1 MSEYKITI
9 KLPSG
14 EESEFNAD
22 EDISILESAEDAGHD
37 LPYSCR
43 NGSCSSC
50 TCKLLS
56 GSVDQEDQLF
66 LDDEQISEGYFLSC
80 VAKPLEDCVIE
91 THKEDDLE

>member
-14 EESEFNAD
+14 EESELNAD

-50 TCKLLS
+50 TCKLIS
-56 GSVDQEDQLF
+56 GSVNQEDQLF
-66 LDDEQISEGYFLSC
+66 LNDEQISEGYFLSC
-80 VAKPLEDCVIE
+80 VAKPLEDCVVE
-91 THKEDDLE
+91 THKEEDME

>member
-1 MSEYKITI
+1 MAEYKITI
-9 KLPSG
+9 KSPEG
-14 EESEFNAD
+14 EESEFECY
-22 EDISILESAEDAGHD
+22 EDISILESADHN

-50 TCKLLS
+50 TCKLIS

-80 VAKPLEDCVIE
+80 VAKPLEDCVVE
-91 THKEDDLE
+91 THKEGDLE

>member
-1 MSEYKITI
+1 MAEYKITI
-9 KLPSG
+9 KSTEG
-14 EESEFNAD
+14 DESEFECD
-22 EDISILESAEDAGHD
+22 EDISILESAEDAGYN

-50 TCKLLS
+50 TCKLIS

-80 VAKPLEDCVIE
+80 VAKPLEDCVVE
-91 THKEDDLE
+91 THKEGDLE